1 METMEVIISI
11 LTLLGGV
18 GAFLLGFKVLSENI
32 EKLASGSLKRLFNKI
47 SKNRFIGV
55 AIGALV
61 TTIIQS
67 SSATTVMI
75 VGFVNA
81 GIMNLFQA
89 TAMIMGAN
97 IGTTITAHII
107 SLKELPISEVAFAL
121 AFVGIF
127 MDMLSK
133 KDKVKTSGLAITGLG
148 LVFIALEFMSSA
160 MDEFAKAGYIET
172 ILTSVNNPFL
182 LLLLGALITAIVQS
196 SSAVTGIIILMVG
209 SIVESGGIIE
219 GNALL
224 FVILGTNIGT
234 CITAILSSVGASV
247 NARRASLIHL
257 MFNVF
262 GSIIFT
268 VILLLWSS
276 FMEDILMKWFNNAT
290 TQIAMFHTFFNVL
303 TTIVFIPFIN
313 VFVKISQIIIKD
325 KKEEQKT
332 TYLDDRFLKTAG
344 VAINQTVKETVLLG
358 EIAMSTLDLA
368 VTKFVERSRSAEAI
382 IQEKI
387 NDIEIINREI
397 VAYLVK
403 VSAQEV
409 SMKDENLISALHHTI
424 NDFIRVGEI
433 ADNMMKY
440 TRSVI
445 DNGIEFSDSVI
456 ESIKKLQEMLKEQFN
471 NIKEIMLNARF
482 ELLPNIKILEDDIDR
497 MRNELID
504 GHIKRLE
511 EGKCKPQSSG
521 VFINLISNLERAGDH
536 LDYVADIMAGVR
548 Q

>member
-1 METMEVIISI
+1 MGTMDVIISI

-61 TTIIQS
+61 TAIIQS

-107 SLKELPISEVAFAL
+107 SLKELPISEIAFAL
-121 AFVGIF
+121 AFIGIF

-133 KDKVKTSGLAITGLG
+133 KDKVKTSGLALTGLG
-148 LVFIALEFMSSA
+148 LVFIALEFMSGA
-160 MDEFAKAGYIET
+160 MDEFAKAGYIES

-182 LLLLGALITAIVQS
+182 LLLLGALITAVVQS

-209 SIVESGGIIE
+209 SIVESGGTIE
-219 GNALL
+219 GNGLL

-257 MFNVF
+257 LFNIF

-268 VILLLWSS
+268 IILLLWPT

-290 TQIAMFHTFFNVL
+290 TQIAMFHTFFNVV
-303 TTIVFIPFIN
+303 TTFVFIAFIN
-313 VFVKISQIIIKD
+313 MFVKLSQIIIKD
-325 KKEEQKT
+325 KKEERKT

-344 VAINQTVKETVLLG
+344 VAISQTVKETVLLG

-368 VTKFVERSRSAEAI
+368 VTKFIERNRSAEDV

-409 SMKDENLISALHHTI
+409 SIKDEKLISALHHTI

-456 ESIKKLQEMLKEQFN
+456 ESIKQLQEMLKTQFN
-471 NIKEIMLNARF
+471 NIKEIMLNAKF
-482 ELLPNIKILEDDIDR
+482 ELLPNIKVLEDEIDR

-536 LDYVADIMAGVR
+536 LDYVADIMAGIR

>member
-133 KDKVKTSGLAITGLG
+133 KDKVKTSGLALTGLG

-219 GNALL
+219 GNGLL

-268 VILLLWSS
+268 VILLLWPL